1 MSDIPQEKPR
11 NGRIV
16 TFYSYKGGTGRT
28 MALANVAWILASN
41 GLRVLAADWDLES
54 PGLHRFFA
62 PFLEQSV
69 RDAPGIIDLVRD
81 YEWVAASSTEEERLE
96 THIPEHARIQKYAI
110 PLRRWTFPGGGGLEF
125 LSAGKQNRDYMATL
139 SALDWDTFYETLN
152 GGEFLDAVRSDMRRQ
167 YDYTLIDSRTGL
179 SDVADI
185 CTVQLPDV
193 LVDCFTLSTQGLDGA
208 ADVARRIADD
218 YGYRSIRVLPVPM
231 RVDLSEWERV
241 EASRTYAQ
249 RLFEN
254 LPGRM
259 SDEERRVYWNTV
271 EVPYR
276 AYYSYEEM
284 LAVFGDKPGLPTS
297 MLTAY
302 ERIAAYVTDDAV
314 TSLPVIDEDLRNATR
329 AKFDRK
335 VPLETRQ
342 IIVEF
347 LPRDQIW
354 AEWIMAVLGAGGFAV
369 RERRLNEADTA
380 VDDLAPTG
388 WRTLTVASAAYLAWR
403 RDAADQGGPAAGGG
417 GGGDGGDQDR
427 TDGDRQS
434 GDGRAD
440 FMVYVAGGRSL
451 HEFPSGA
458 SVSLV
463 GARDEQHAIQLLE
476 RLFHIVHDGEEQAA
490 SLPRYPGYQP
500 RIFPSRERNEQFTGR
515 ERDLRALR
523 DELRSYGPSVLRPIA
538 LLGTAGVGKT
548 SEALEYAYRFQNDY
562 DLVAWIDCQRAAEI
576 DHQVADLASRLSE
589 GFGVAVP
596 ATPTVQERARL
607 VLDVLSDGVTIPHWL
622 VIYDN
627 AENIQ
632 AVRDYLPSSGGQVL
646 ITSKNQGWADQA
658 ARSITV
664 DIFDREESIAHLRR
678 VVPAMTRD
686 EAGKLANVLGNLPVA
701 VTMVAAFLRDT
712 FYPVADYLE
721 ALAKNPARALQ
732 GVDPR
737 HDYPPGVLAAWDL
750 SLAEL
755 RTRSQAA
762 ARLIE
767 ICSVLAPNVAL
778 PLVYGRPM
786 AELLEPYDPALSEP
800 LVMAGVILEA
810 SRLNLLKRDSST
822 NEIQVHEM
830 LQSAVQSQ
838 MSAEKLA
845 ETRADA
851 QRLLLRSRPR
861 RDVDDPATWS
871 RYRLLW
877 PHMDPAG
884 VLSSPDDKV
893 RQLIVDRIRYI
904 YVLADYKRGVVEADE
919 AAAQWEEML
928 AVATDETAA
937 RALRTQLL
945 QLRYNLANILRALS
959 RFEEARAIDD
969 KVLAE
974 QTQLLGQ
981 DHPHTLLTAL
991 GLAADYRALG
1001 RYPEALRLDSVTY
1014 PACARQFGEGHQ
1026 RTLHAG
1032 NNLAVSYRITGNVYQ
1047 ALRLDEENLRRF
1059 TTTLGEQDP
1068 RTLLAA
1074 RNVVRDR
1081 LEEGTYDAAVT
1092 EAGAV
1097 YWKCVEQLGG
1107 DSPAALDAQ
1116 VLLGIALRSAGRAEE
1131 AADQFDEARRRLT
1144 SRFDE
1149 NSSATLACRLSNS
1162 ANLISLERYGEA
1174 VDEMLPVLAAYQSR
1188 RGVQHPHS
1196 LVCHVNLAT
1205 ALHLRADQ
1213 DQDQALA
1220 QINLAVGGL
1229 EGVLGAQHPY
1239 TLAAEMVYAVLLA
1252 DAGDLEEAEKVET
1265 RAADTLAHTLGDSH
1279 PDTLRCRAN
1288 LLLTRQQRGG
1298 QQTAAELDQVIAER
1312 EQVIADLELAI
1323 GAEHPTVTTLRE
1335 GRRVLRALDPQPY

>member
-1 MSDIPQEKPR
+1 MSDIPPEKPR

-81 YEWVAASSTEEERLE
+81 YEWVAATSSEEERLQ

-139 SALDWDTFYETLN
+139 SALDWDTFYQTLN

-167 YDYTLIDSRTGL
+167 YDYTFIDSRTGL
-179 SDVADI
+179 SDDADI

-208 ADVARRIADD
+208 ADVWRRIAEN
-218 YGYRSIRVLPVPM
+218 YPYRSIRVLPVPM

-241 EASRTYAQ
+241 EASRGYAQ

-259 SDEERRVYWNTV
+259 SDEERSAYWNTV

-276 AYYSYEEM
+276 PYYSYEEM
-284 LAVFGDKPGLPTS
+284 LAVFGDKPGLPGS
-297 MLTAY
+297 MLSAY
-302 ERIAAYVTDDAV
+302 ERIAAYITDGAV
-314 TSLPVIDEDLRNATR
+314 TSLPVIEEDLRNATR

-335 VPLETRQ
+335 VPLETKQ
-342 IIVEF
+342 ITVEF

-369 RERRLNEADTA
+369 RERRLDEASIA
-380 VDDLAPTG
+380 DDDGARVG
-388 WRTLTVASAAYLAWR
+388 WRTLTVASAAYLTWCR
-403 RDAADQGGPAAGGG
+403 EAADRGGSPAAGG
-417 GGGDGGDQDR
+417 DGEDQDR
-427 TDGDRQS
+427 NDDDRQA
-434 GDGRAD
+434 GARRAD
-440 FMVYVAGGRSL
+440 FMVYVAGARPL

-458 SVSLV
+458 SVSLAA
-463 GARDEQHAIQLLE
+463 ARDEQHAIQLLE
-476 RLFHIVHDGEEQAA
+476 RLFHIVHDEEEQAA
-490 SLPRYPGYQP
+490 SSLPRYPGYQP

-523 DELRSYGPSVLRPIA
+523 DELRSSGPSVLRPIA

-607 VLDVLSDGVTIPHWL
+607 VLDVLSDGVTVPHWL

-627 AENIQ
+627 AEDIQ
-632 AVRDYLPSSGGQVL
+632 AVREYLPSSGGQVL

-664 DIFDREESIAHLRR
+664 ETFDREESITHLRR

-686 EAGKLANVLGNLPVA
+686 EAGQLATVLGNLPVA

-712 FYPVADYLE
+712 FFPVADYLV
-721 ALAKNPARALQ
+721 ALTKNPARALQ

-767 ICSVLAPNVAL
+767 ICSVLASNVAL
-778 PLVYGRPM
+778 TLVYESPM
-786 AELLEPYDPALSEP
+786 AELLEPYDAALSEP
-800 LVMAGVILEA
+800 LVMARVIQEA

-851 QRLLLRSRPR
+851 QRLLLKSSPP

-877 PHMDPAG
+877 PHLGPAG
-884 VLSSPDDKV
+884 VVSSADDKV

-904 YVLADYKRGVVEADE
+904 YVLADYERGVKEATE
-919 AAAQWEEML
+919 AAAQWEKML
-928 AVATDETAA
+928 AVTTDETVE

-945 QLRYNLANILRALS
+945 QLRYNLANVLRSLS
-959 RFEEARAIDD
+959 RFEEARELDD
-969 KVLAE
+969 KVMAE
-974 QTQLLGQ
+974 QAELLGE

-991 GLAADYRALG
+991 GLAGDYRALG
-1001 RYPEALRLDSVTY
+1001 RYPDALQLDSVTY
-1014 PACARQFGEGHQ
+1014 PACSRQFGEGHQ
-1026 RTLHAG
+1026 RTLQAA

-1047 ALRLDEENLRRF
+1047 ALRLDEETLRRS
-1059 TTTLGEQDP
+1059 TTTLGERDP

-1081 LEEGTYDAAVT
+1081 LEEGDYNTAVT
-1092 EAGAV
+1092 EADAV

-1131 AADQFDEARRRLT
+1131 AAGQFSEARRRLT
-1144 SRFDE
+1144 ARFDE

-1174 VDEMLPVLAAYQSR
+1174 VDEMLPVLAEYQRR

-1196 LVCHVNLAT
+1196 LVCHVNIAT
-1205 ALHLRADQ
+1205 ALHLRADG
-1213 DQDQALA
+1213 DQALG
-1220 QINLAVGGL
+1220 QINLAVDGL
-1229 EGVLGAQHPY
+1229 ERVLGAQHPY

-1252 DAGDLEEAEKVET
+1252 DAGDREEAEKVEN

-1288 LLLTRQQRGG
+1288 LLLTRQQRG
-1298 QQTAAELDQVIAER
+1298 QQTAEER

-1323 GAEHPTVTTLRE
+1323 GADHPTVTTLRE